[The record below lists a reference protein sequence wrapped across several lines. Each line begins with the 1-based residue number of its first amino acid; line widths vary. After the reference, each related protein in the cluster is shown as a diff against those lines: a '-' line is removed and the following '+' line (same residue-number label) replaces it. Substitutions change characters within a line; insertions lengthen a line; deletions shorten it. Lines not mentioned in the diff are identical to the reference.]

1 MYIFN
6 DIELLL
12 LLDSLKILDNSTD
25 SFYVTEMI
33 LESSCY
39 DHVERS
45 RLKRLI
51 EENKIETFSLGND
64 FFKFSCKQSI
74 KFPGLQI
81 MDFAAIY
88 YAKTINGF
96 LVERNDLIKECAEI
110 NGVNALSVNEILTNI
125 VKEKKY
131 MDFIKAL

>member
-1 MYIFN
+1 MYIFS
-6 DIELLL
+6 DIEFLL
-12 LLDSLKILDNSTD
+12 LLDNFQILDRASD
-25 SFYVTEMI
+25 SFYVTEMA

-39 DHVERS
+39 NHVERS
-45 RLKRLI
+45 RLKRLVD
-51 EENKIETFSLGND
+51 EGKVKSFSLEGD

-74 KFPGLQI
+74 RFPGLQI

-110 NGVNALSVNEILTNI
+110 NEVNALSANEILTNI